1 MNPYLFMM
9 FIFACL
15 FAIGGMINNTPSA
28 VVETI
33 LPVGGNVMGGTI

>member
-1 MNPYLFMM
+1 MNPDLFMVL
-9 FIFACL
+9 ISACL